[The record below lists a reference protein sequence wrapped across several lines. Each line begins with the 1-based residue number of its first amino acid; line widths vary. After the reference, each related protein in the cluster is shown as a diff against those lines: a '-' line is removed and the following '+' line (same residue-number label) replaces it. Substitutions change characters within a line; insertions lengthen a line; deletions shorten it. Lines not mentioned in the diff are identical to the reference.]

1 MYYLLELI
9 KKQQFK
15 LPLDSV
21 SLSLLRPTL
30 LPCYVDKTLKET
42 AVCDYIYNYTC
53 IIIIVI

>member
-9 KKQQFK
+9 KEQQFK

-30 LPCYVDKTLKET
+30 LPCYMDKGLKET
-42 AVCDYIYNYTC
+42 AVCDYRY
-53 IIIIVI
+53 III

>member
-9 KKQQFK
+9 KEQQFK

-30 LPCYVDKTLKET
+30 LPCYMDKTLKDT
-42 AVCDYIYNYTC
+42 VVCDYIYYYY
-53 IIIIVI
+53 IIILVS